1 MCPTSNL
8 QVIMSSQSSQRSGT
22 HGNTFETTCGTSFA
36 KKCSSHQHSRLVLPQ
51 IKIRRD
57 PKLLMQE
64 APVLA
69 SRMQRR
75 SNAGSPGPRLLPDCN
90 TGRKPW
96 KLRRPEGEYDHRCK
110 ICRVFHLLS
119 TCAAAVRCTLLRY
132 SCKSSSPTAP
142 SSAVSLA
149 WMAGLGC
156 LSHTV
161 ATGAPH
167 RIAILGSITRS
178 ALAILALGRSQK

>member
-1 MCPTSNL
+1 MAALTNAPGWSYPRSKSGETRSYSCRRLLFWHRGCRGGPMLGL
-8 QVIMSSQSSQRSGT
+8 QALDCYQT
-22 HGNTFETTCGTSFA
+22 ATLE
-36 KKCSSHQHSRLVLPQ
+36 
-51 IKIRRD
+51 
-57 PKLLMQE
+57 
-64 APVLA
+64 
-69 SRMQRR
+69 
-75 SNAGSPGPRLLPDCN
+75 GSPGSYAD
-90 TGRKPW
+90 
-96 KLRRPEGEYDHRCK
+96 PEREDDHRCK

-119 TCAAAVRCTLLRY
+119 TCAAAVHCTLLRY